1 MNKTNID
8 KNNNIHNTILNSDIQ
23 LSEDKYMQLL
33 KDLDILV
40 EAANKDKIFESVS
53 SDSSTIEEA
62 FPMLKDEYK
71 ASSLTFDPALN
82 KETLLKISDV
92 ISIES
97 KPDVNKAVTKAIKES
112 GLLEKFA
119 ETKKID
125 IESSSELQKSIE
137 SISEKSVALRDVIS
151 LNDGKLIIDFNTAWK
166 HTNKLYEYWTENR
179 DKFEIVTGMNPLALA
194 STAFVYNSVVKNFAR
209 VVYPNSIKMSPV
221 ELVLRRKALVMFS
234 IGAAPAITGFLVSI
248 AHIKPI
254 TSVSVEVL
262 SSSSNVDSTL
272 IGMNIFKNLFKN
284 PGIKFFFVLS
294 FVSYIFKNYFPVN
307 SDTINIVS
315 IFQFSL
321 VWILIFTSYSLILLY
336 VANSITPLDNCVVY
350 ELKLPSYLPKFIKDQ
365 LQLINILVHE
375 NKKKAVEIHIRIVFM
390 FILLL
395 IITIIMFSL
404 LIYYK

>member
-151 LNDGKLIIDFNTAWK
+151 LNDGKLIIDFNTA
-166 HTNKLYEYWTENR
+166 
-179 DKFEIVTGMNPLALA
+179 
-194 STAFVYNSVVKNFAR
+194 
-209 VVYPNSIKMSPV
+209 
-221 ELVLRRKALVMFS
+221 
-234 IGAAPAITGFLVSI
+234 
-248 AHIKPI
+248 
-254 TSVSVEVL
+254 
-262 SSSSNVDSTL
+262 
-272 IGMNIFKNLFKN
+272 
-284 PGIKFFFVLS
+284 
-294 FVSYIFKNYFPVN
+294 
-307 SDTINIVS
+307 
-315 IFQFSL
+315 
-321 VWILIFTSYSLILLY
+321 
-336 VANSITPLDNCVVY
+336 
-350 ELKLPSYLPKFIKDQ
+350 
-365 LQLINILVHE
+365 
-375 NKKKAVEIHIRIVFM
+375 
-390 FILLL
+390 
-395 IITIIMFSL
+395 
-404 LIYYK
+404 